1 MLVTAIR
8 KKRMKLTELSNKEI
22 TGFLGFV
29 LILILIL
36 VGWNLTQSDRI
47 DTLSEHITVVQEMRT
62 CES

>member
-1 MLVTAIR
+1 
-8 KKRMKLTELSNKEI
+8 MKLTELSNKEI